1 MKFLIR
7 ESGYSIRDRYK
18 NLLFKIWKRT
28 KPEIT
33 KSLLDTIGFKGD
45 RTEDNRVNLFN
56 VQSFLLEFIGENQA
70 KLLTKQLLLQ
80 NPHKIKP
87 WGLSGYNFEFDVTRI
102 VELTEYGASV
112 DILVDDLNGEVTLIM
127 TGGETMNLKDA
138 LNDEEIGW
146 EIENEIGDTI
156 FDFLREN
163 TSFKTGITITTN
175 KLRFKSKN

>member
-1 MKFLIR
+1 M
-7 ESGYSIRDRYK
+7 
-18 NLLFKIWKRT
+18 
-28 KPEIT
+28 
-33 KSLLDTIGFKGD
+33 
-45 RTEDNRVNLFN
+45 
-56 VQSFLLEFIGENQA
+56 
-70 KLLTKQLLLQ
+70 
-80 NPHKIKP
+80 
-87 WGLSGYNFEFDVTRI
+87 
-102 VELTEYGASV
+102 